1 MIARYDM
8 RYATPEERI
17 IFPTHRLVINVVK
30 AKIIK
35 ITNSPYFNPEMGI
48 GSIVWAV
55 ESYPGSYQFR
65 MLYGDLLHEQRH
77 KIEWERVPDETPI
90 TTCLCQTRRGAT
102 AVEARDSERH
112 SAELAVVK
120 PHV

>member
-90 TTCLCQTRRGAT
+90 TTIASARRDEVQQQWKREVRRGIQQN
-102 AVEARDSERH
+102 
-112 SAELAVVK
+112 LQL
-120 PHV
+120 